1 VKSLLLIAA
10 ATLCLASTEPRVS
23 RASIVAVE
31 KSINE
36 EFAGTSGD
44 PYDFFGNAR
53 GTYLEGYGALFT
65 VELDLI
71 NTGQLTPNPFKKT
84 ITPQEIATTRE
95 RKLKKLAI
103 LRENMRSLILNA
115 GGTLEGLPPNERVAM
130 EAVLLYNPWED
141 SRGMPRRLFMSAEKQ
156 KLRDAKAAHAG
167 QPELAAII
175 EEQER

>member
-1 VKSLLLIAA
+1 VKPLLLIAA

-36 EFAGTSGD
+36 SFANKSGD

-71 NTGQLTPNPFKKT
+71 NTSSITPNPFKQT
-84 ITPQEIATTRE
+84 VTQQEIATTRE
-95 RKLKKLAI
+95 SKLKKLTI
-103 LRENMRSLILNA
+103 LRENMRGLLVSA
-115 GGTLEGLPPNERVAM
+115 GGTLEGLPPNERVSM
-130 EAVLLYNPWED
+130 EAVLLYKPWED

-156 KLRDAKAAHAG
+156 KLRDAAAAHAG

>member
-10 ATLCLASTEPRVS
+10 ATLCLGAAEPRVS

-31 KSINE
+31 RSINE
-36 EFAGTSGD
+36 TFGAWPGD
-44 PYDFFGNAR
+44 PYVVLGNAR
-53 GTYLEGYGALFT
+53 GTYLESYGALFT

-71 NTGQLTPNPFKKT
+71 NTGSITPNPFKQT
-84 ITPQEIATTRE
+84 LTQQEISTTRE
-95 RKLKKLAI
+95 HKLKKLAA
-103 LRENMRSLILNA
+103 LRESMRSLILNA
-115 GGTLEGLPPNERVAM
+115 GGTLEGLPPNERVSM
-130 EAVLLYNPWED
+130 EAVLLYNSWED

-156 KLRDAKAAHAG
+156 KLLTARASHAG

>member
-1 VKSLLLIAA
+1 MRIVVMTGGTAGFGAFAA
-10 ATLCLASTEPRVS
+10 KRISSTPNTNLFLGARDTKNSVETLP
-23 RASIVAVE
+23 
-31 KSINE
+31 
-36 EFAGTSGD
+36 
-44 PYDFFGNAR
+44 
-53 GTYLEGYGALFT
+53 
-65 VELDLI
+65 LDLARLSSVRSFVRS
-71 NTGQLTPNPFKKT
+71 LT
-84 ITPQEIATTRE
+84 
-95 RKLKKLAI
+95 KKLDGKKI
-103 LRENMRSLILNA
+103 DSLILNA

>member
-1 VKSLLLIAA
+1 VKPLLLIAA

-23 RASIVAVE
+23 RAGIVAVE

-36 EFAGTSGD
+36 EFANSSGD
-44 PYDFFGNAR
+44 PYAVIGNAR

-71 NTGQLTPNPFKKT
+71 NSAQFSPNPFKQKV
-84 ITPQEIATTRE
+84 TPQEIATTRE
-95 RKLKKLAI
+95 RKLKKLVS
-103 LRENMRSLILNA
+103 LRQSMRNLMVNA
-115 GGTLEGLPPNERVAM
+115 SGTLEGLPPNERVAM
-130 EAVLLYNPWED
+130 EAVLFYNSWEE

-156 KLRDAKAAHAG
+156 KLRDARAAHAG
-167 QPELAAII
+167 QTELAAIV

>member
-1 VKSLLLIAA
+1 VKPLLLIAA
-10 ATLCLASTEPRVS
+10 ATLCIASTEPRVS

-36 EFAGTSGD
+36 NFANYPGD
-44 PYDFFGNAR
+44 PYAVIGNAR

-71 NTGQLTPNPFKKT
+71 NTGPINPNPFKQKV
-84 ITPQEIATTRE
+84 TPQEITGTRE

-103 LRENMRSLILNA
+103 LRESMRSLILNA

-130 EAVLLYNPWED
+130 EAVLLYNSWED
-141 SRGMPRRLFMSAEKQ
+141 SKGMPRRLFMSAEKQ
-156 KLRDAKAAHAG
+156 KLRGARAG